1 MNRKYKIAVMGATG
15 VGKTVFFGSYFNLVT
30 NLGKGSRPI
39 MVKSQSSV
47 NRITELITQLFQ
59 KHEVVQG
66 TSERVDFS
74 FSVDS
79 LGMDVELFDIPGGF
93 TQDMDAWV
101 ENKILPDLQ
110 RADGALF
117 FISGEDLVKYPER
130 VLKDNLVFARAI
142 SKIREHKSGDLKGR
156 SDVPIWFIFTKGD
169 TIPDVSLDTLKEKN
183 SALFKSAEKS
193 QDHGN
198 WLEKTAYKKGKY
210 VNAYKSQSVGKWESP
225 QSVPQN
231 YQPDMVIEPM
241 EDLFEAMV
249 HSRSAHG
256 RTLRKIIAALAL
268 SVFAVLEGGMYY
280 YDISQWKVM
289 QERVDRLRTE
299 GRYEQA
305 LQEVEAF
312 SSPSWLPAFF
322 RADKKLP
329 PLREELY
336 QAYEAAVYA
345 PIKAALEA
353 IDEEKAPDT
362 SLAFLEDAEKVK
374 RYLSV
379 THFAE
384 IQPQHYELA
393 KRKAWYFNLGRLLNL
408 DSQVQNASPD
418 ELFNAILDSLN
429 YDVPESWQKNIQE
442 RIDSGLRR
450 WGSILSLDV
459 GPEEFD
465 AYIKKAEQ
473 VTDHPKLSLDTMDY
487 LKEQKKT
494 WLEKK
499 RDAWIREADLLS
511 PEDGLALLE
520 RHKAEFDSTGR
531 KKLENALEKHY
542 AALVEQALKKD
553 ADDADSL
560 QKLLDR
566 YPAMTSEVRGKLEGR
581 IASIGEK
588 KRQEWLRDLNASKN
602 TEEIVNRITSLGG
615 KDQDDL
621 RQQGIDLLQKRIEVE
636 VKNIRSDASRAV
648 QRKDFSEGKQEAL
661 EALNALRQTIHP
673 LNAAPLLTLI
683 NEQEKTL
690 MKDLEKKHL
699 ADCREDFMRRRN
711 TRDRRDVAECRKRLD
726 AFLELWPDSAE
737 RETVAKVRDFLNVIQ
752 GGVKGKLSVVKGKI
766 NKETTYDKPDV
777 FVTVSQGNKEL
788 LHTKMIKDNWYPEFN
803 EGVDITWT
811 VDMPPLTFKAI
822 DVDPVMDDELFTHHE
837 ESLGF
842 DGYKGLSKTITD
854 TGCELFIEFKPNTPI
869 PDCPWLK

>member
-1 MNRKYKIAVMGATG
+1 MNKKYKIAVMGATG

-30 NLGKGSRPI
+30 NLGRGNRPI

-47 NRITELITQLFQ
+47 NRIAELITQLFQ

-79 LGMDVELFDIPGGF
+79 LKMDVELFDIPGGF

-130 VLKDNLVFARAI
+130 VLKDNLVFAKAI
-142 SKIREHKSGDLKGR
+142 SEIRAHKSGDLKGR
-156 SDVPIWFIFTKGD
+156 SDVPICFIFTKGD

-183 SALFKSAEKS
+183 SALFKAAAKS
-193 QDHGN
+193 QDQGN
-198 WLEKTAYKKGKY
+198 WLEKIAYKKGNY
-210 VNAYKSQSVGKWESP
+210 VSAYKSQSIGKWESP
-225 QSVPQN
+225 QSVPRD

-241 EDLFEAMV
+241 EDLFEAIV
-249 HSRSAHG
+249 HSRSAHR
-256 RTLRKIIAALAL
+256 RTLRKIIVALLL
-268 SVFAVLEGGMYY
+268 SIPAVLEGGAYY
-280 YDISQWKVM
+280 YDISQWRGM
-289 QERVDRLRTE
+289 QERIDRLQME

-305 LQEVEAF
+305 LQEMDAF
-312 SSPSWLPAFF
+312 SSPSWLFASL
-322 RADKKLP
+322 RAEKKLP

-336 QAYEAAVYA
+336 RAYEAAVYA
-345 PIKAALEA
+345 PIQAALEA
-353 IDEEKAPDT
+353 VDEEKAPDST
-362 SLAFLEDAEKVK
+362 PSFLEDAEKVK

-393 KRKAWYFNLGRLLNL
+393 KRKAWYFNLGHLLNL
-408 DSQVQNASPD
+408 DSQVQNASSD

-429 YDVPESWQKNIQE
+429 YDVPESWQGNIQA

-459 GPEEFD
+459 GSEAFD

-473 VTDHPKLSLDTMDY
+473 LMDHPKLSLDTMDY
-487 LKEQKKT
+487 LQEQKKA

-499 RDAWIREADLLS
+499 QDAWSRESDSLS
-511 PEDGLALLE
+511 PEEGVALLE

-531 KKLENALEKHY
+531 EKLENALEKHY

-553 ADDADSL
+553 AENADSL
-560 QKLLDR
+560 QRLLDR
-566 YPAMTSEVRGKLEGR
+566 YPAMTSGVRNKLEGR
-581 IASIGEK
+581 IASIREK
-588 KRQEWLRDLNASKN
+588 QRQEWLRALNASEN
-602 TEEIVNRITSLGG
+602 TEEMVNRITSLGG
-615 KDQDDL
+615 KVQDDL
-621 RQQGIDLLQKRIEVE
+621 RQQGMSYLQKHIEVE
-636 VKNIRSDASRAV
+636 VENIRYEVSRAV
-648 QRKDFSEGKQEAL
+648 QSKDFFGGKQEVQK
-661 EALNALRQTIHP
+661 ALNSLRQAIHP
-673 LNAAPLLTLI
+673 LNAGSLSSWI
-683 NEQEKTL
+683 EEQERTI
-690 MKDLEKKHL
+690 MGELEGKHL
-699 ADCREDFMRRRN
+699 ADCRGDFMRRRN

-726 AFLELWPDSAE
+726 AFLELWPDSTE
-737 RETVAKVRDFLNVIQ
+737 RENVKKVRDFLNVIQ
-752 GGVKGKLSVVKGKI
+752 GGVKGKLRVVKGKI

-777 FVTVSQGNKEL
+777 FVTVSQGDKEL
-788 LHTKMIKDNWYPEFN
+788 LHTKTIENRLEPKFN

-822 DVDPVMDDELFTHHE
+822 DVDPVMDDELFNHQE
-837 ESLGF
+837 ESWGF

-854 TGCELFIEFKPNTPI
+854 TGCELFIKFIPNSPI